1 MKFSMLQTKYVRST
15 GRKVVVALAFASL
28 ISGLSI
34 SSAFADRND
43 NQDRGD
49 WHGDQG
55 QGDWHGDHGQRDHH
69 EDHGHRDEHRRHYS
83 YEQRSYERPV
93 YVPPPVYYEPRQ
105 SSGISFFFPL
115 DFHR

>member
-1 MKFSMLQTKYVRST
+1 MKFSILQTKYVRST
-15 GRKVVVALAFASL
+15 SRKVVVALAFASL

-43 NQDRGD
+43 S
-49 WHGDQG
+49 QG

-69 EDHGHRDEHRRHYS
+69 EGHGHRDEHRRHYS